1 MSEAETKPMSA
12 VKQRK
17 NNYIK
22 KLVDCIDNYKSMLII
37 SVDFVGSQQMQK
49 LRISL
54 RGRATILMGKNTI
67 IRKIF
72 REKAVGNPALEAV
85 LPLVKGNIGFVFCNE
100 DLAGIRKEVIAER
113 VPAAA
118 KTGVVAPCNVVIP
131 AGPTALDPGQ
141 TSFFQALN
149 IGTKISRGCIE
160 IMTNVTLCTTGAKV
174 SSSAVALL
182 GKLGIKPFE
191 YGIEVNYV
199 YDNGSL
205 YDAAILDMTEAD
217 LTNRFFTGV
226 NHIAAIGLEVG
237 YPTLASVPHSIVGA
251 FRKLVAIALETD
263 YMFEEAKIFK
273 EMLDNPDAF
282 KSAAPAAGGGTAAA
296 PEPEPEPEEEEEE
309 MDMGFD
315 LFD

>member
-1 MSEAETKPMSA
+1 MSAEEAPVVSA
-12 VKQRK
+12 VKVRK
-17 NNYIK
+17 NKYIS
-22 KLVDCIDNYKSMLII
+22 KLEECIDTYKCMLII

-49 LRISL
+49 LRMSL
-54 RGRATILMGKNTI
+54 RGRAAILMGKNTI
-67 IRKIF
+67 IRKVF
-72 REKAVGNPALEAV
+72 REKAATNPALEPL
-85 LPLVKGNIGFVFCNE
+85 LPLIRGNIGFVFCNE

-118 KTGVVAPCNVVIP
+118 KTGVLAPSDVVIP

-141 TSFFQALN
+141 TTFFQALN
-149 IGTKISRGCIE
+149 IGTKITKGCIE
-160 IMTNVTLCTTGAKV
+160 IMSNVTLCTTGTKV

-182 GKLGIKPFE
+182 NKLGLKPFE
-191 YGIEVNYV
+191 YGIEVTYV
-199 YDNGSL
+199 YDDGSL
-205 YDAAILDMTEAD
+205 YDAKILDMTQAD

-226 NHIAAIGLEVG
+226 NHIAALGLEIG
-237 YPTLASVPHSIVGA
+237 YPTLASIPHSIVGA

-282 KSAAPAAGGGTAAA
+282 KSAAPAAGGAVAAA
-296 PEPEPEPEEEEEE
+296 AAPEPEEEEEE
-309 MDMGFD
+309 EECDMGFS